1 MAARKM
7 KPIPIFNLSADE
19 KEEEILEDDYTEQTI
34 EDLNE
39 MENIPF

>member
-7 KPIPIFNLSADE
+7 KPIPIFNLLADK
-19 KEEEILEDDYTEQTI
+19 KEEEILEDDYTGQMI

-39 MENIPF
+39 VENIPF

>member
-7 KPIPIFNLSADE
+7 KPIPIFNLLPDE
-19 KEEEILEDDYTEQTI
+19 EEEEILEDDYTGQII

-39 MENIPF
+39 VENIPF